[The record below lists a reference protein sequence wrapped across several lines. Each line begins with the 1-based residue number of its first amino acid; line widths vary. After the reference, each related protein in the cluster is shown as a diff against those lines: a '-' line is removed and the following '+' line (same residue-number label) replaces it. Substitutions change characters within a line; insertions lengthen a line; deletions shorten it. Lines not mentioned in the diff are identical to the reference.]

1 LVFGS
6 FAGRRDLVAPR
17 FLKNFFGPA
26 TPRGRFE
33 IDTNRACVH
42 NVVRKMTRNSG
53 TSRVLLINPPV
64 YDFAAYDFWAKPMG
78 LLVMAGK
85 LARIGLEPVLVDAMD
100 PHHPAL
106 EGLAVPARKK
116 HGKGKFFAEDV
127 PKPEAIADVPRRYKR
142 HGLPRDRLRKT
153 VREAGEVRAALV
165 TCAMTYWYPGAF
177 EAISIVREEMPGTP
191 VILGG
196 GYATICKAHALN
208 QSGADAV
215 ISGPAEMSGEFKRLT
230 GIDLGGEALFGPALE
245 LYPELDYAPLLTSR
259 GCPFSCDYC
268 ASGILFAGF
277 EFRGPEGVLAEM
289 ETAVGRGV
297 RDFAFYDDA
306 LTVNPDKR
314 LVPVLEE
321 VIRKGWSLNF
331 HTPNAIHAHTIDYEL
346 ASLMKRAGF
355 VTIRLGV
362 ETTASKGKRHDD
374 KLDPSV
380 LPGVAKA
387 FMEAGYRP
395 GEVGAYIL
403 AGLPGQKP
411 EEVEEDIKTL
421 WKLGI
426 RPYIAEYSPI
436 PGTAL
441 FEKAVEI
448 SRYDIRAEP
457 LTQNNSILPCASNE
471 FTIRDLQRLKEMS
484 WPSRA

>member
-1 LVFGS
+1 M
-6 FAGRRDLVAPR
+6 P
-17 FLKNFFGPA
+17 
-26 TPRGRFE
+26 
-33 IDTNRACVH
+33 
-42 NVVRKMTRNSG
+42 RNSD

-64 YDFAAYDFWAKPMG
+64 YDFAAYDFWAKPTG
-78 LLVMAGK
+78 LLAMAAG
-85 LARIGLEPVLVDAMD
+85 LAQIGIEPALVDAMD

-106 EGLAVPARKK
+106 DGLKAPARKE
-116 HGKGKFFAEDV
+116 HGKGKFLAEEV
-127 PKPEAIADVPRRYKR
+127 PKPEPLADVPRKYKR
-142 HGLPRDRLRKT
+142 HGLPRNRFAEAIKA
-153 VREAGEVRAALV
+153 AGEVRAVFV

-177 EAISIVREEMPGTP
+177 EAISLAGEIMPETP

-196 GYATICKAHALN
+196 GYATLCNEHARGK
-208 QSGADAV
+208 SGADSV
-215 ISGPAEMSGEFKRLT
+215 ISGPAETSEEFKKLT
-230 GIDLGGEALFGPALE
+230 GIELEGRTLFKPALE
-245 LYPELDYAPLLTSR
+245 LYPALDYAPLLTSR

-268 ASGILFAGF
+268 ASKMLFPGY
-277 EFRGPEGVLAEM
+277 EFREPDRILAEI
-289 ETAVGRGV
+289 ETSMKRGV

-306 LTVNPDKR
+306 LTLNPDKR
-314 LVPVLEE
+314 LIPLLDE
-321 VIRKGWSLNF
+321 VIKTGWKLNF

-362 ETTASKGKRHDD
+362 ETTSSGEKRHDN
-374 KLDPSV
+374 KLDPSI
-380 LPGVAKA
+380 LPRVAKA
-387 FMEAGYRP
+387 FMDAGFRP

-411 EEVEEDIKTL
+411 EDVEKDISTL
-421 WKLGI
+421 WNMGI

-441 FEKAVEI
+441 FPKAAEC
-448 SRYDIRAEP
+448 SRYDIEGEP